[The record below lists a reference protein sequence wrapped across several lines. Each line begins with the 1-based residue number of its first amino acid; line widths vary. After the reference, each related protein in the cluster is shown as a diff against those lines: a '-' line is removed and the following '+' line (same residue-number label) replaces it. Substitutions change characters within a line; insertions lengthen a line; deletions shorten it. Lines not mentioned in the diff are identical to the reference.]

1 MRSLAIA
8 LAATFI
14 FTACSSQST
23 TPTASTSAA
32 PVAKAAVKAPQCYD
46 GDAGKFTE
54 VGTSANI
61 SGVMVKCE
69 LTADDKAAQ
78 WMGKKH

>member
-1 MRSLAIA
+1 MRSLFTA
-8 LAATFI
+8 LAVTFI
-14 FTACSSQST
+14 FTACSSQTT
-23 TPTASTSAA
+23 TPAASTSAA
-32 PVAKAAVKAPQCYD
+32 PAKAAAKAPQCYN
-46 GDAGKFTE
+46 GDASMFVD

-69 LTADDKAAQ
+69 LTADGKAAQ